1 MTGPRCMSFRDW
13 KELRTVDLSMF
24 NTSQVT
30 TFQMMFAGCIN
41 LERICIPENV
51 KFISRGA
58 FSECINLKE
67 IEIPESVEDLGDWC
81 FNKCRSLE
89 RVIIPRNLSIKPNT
103 FNSCNAEVIGR

>member
-1 MTGPRCMSFRDW
+1 M
-13 KELRTVDLSMF
+13 
-24 NTSQVT
+24 
-30 TFQMMFAGCIN
+30 
-41 LERICIPENV
+41 